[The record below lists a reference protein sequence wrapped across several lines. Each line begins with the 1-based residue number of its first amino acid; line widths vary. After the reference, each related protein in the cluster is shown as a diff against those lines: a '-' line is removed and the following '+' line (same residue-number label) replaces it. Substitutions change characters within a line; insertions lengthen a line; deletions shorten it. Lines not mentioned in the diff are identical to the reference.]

1 MIIKNSEQFLSPI
14 KLNLFLEVINK
25 TNDGY
30 HNLESLMC
38 FCKYGDLI
46 KIKKSNKFSFFI
58 DGPFSKNLSTKK
70 NIIIDTVCLLEN
82 FLNLKFNVEII
93 LTKNL
98 PVSSGM
104 GGGSS
109 NAATVFYSLKKL
121 YNLKIKKK
129 DLTNLLFTL
138 GADVP
143 FCYFR
148 KSAIVKGKGEKINFL
163 KNKIFELPVILINPL
178 VEISTKQIFENL
190 DPNICKKK
198 KKIKYNEI
206 NSENFFNYLIE
217 KKNDLQESAQKIC
230 PKIKEINNFLKRNTK
245 TKLARMTG
253 SGATCFGIYENTN
266 NAKIAEKLLKA
277 EFKNMWIKRTELINQ
292 F

>member
-1 MIIKNSEQFLSPI
+1 M
-14 KLNLFLEVINK
+14 
-25 TNDGY
+25 
-30 HNLESLMC
+30 
-38 FCKYGDLI
+38 
-46 KIKKSNKFSFFI
+46 
-58 DGPFSKNLSTKK
+58 
-70 NIIIDTVCLLEN
+70 
-82 FLNLKFNVEII
+82 
-93 LTKNL
+93 
-98 PVSSGM
+98 
-104 GGGSS
+104 
-109 NAATVFYSLKKL
+109 
-121 YNLKIKKK
+121 
-129 DLTNLLFTL
+129 LFTL

-198 KKIKYNEI
+198 KIKYKEI
-206 NSENFFNYLIE
+206 NSKNFFNYLIE
-217 KKNDLQESAQKIC
+217 KKMIFKNQLEKIC

>member
-1 MIIKNSEQFLSPI
+1 M
-14 KLNLFLEVINK
+14 
-25 TNDGY
+25 TNGG
-30 HNLESLMC
+30 LLVP
-38 FCKYGDLI
+38 
-46 KIKKSNKFSFFI
+46 FF
-58 DGPFSKNLSTKK
+58 
-70 NIIIDTVCLLEN
+70 
-82 FLNLKFNVEII
+82 NLKFNVEII

-104 GGGSS
+104 GGGST

-121 YNLKIKKK
+121 YNLIIKKK

-148 KSAIVKGKGEKINFL
+148 KSAIVTGKGEKINFL

-190 DPNICKKK
+190 DPDICKKK
-198 KKIKYNEI
+198 KFKFTEFDSK
-206 NSENFFNYLIE
+206 NFFNYLIE
-217 KKNDLQESAQKIC
+217 KKDDLQESAEKIC